1 MMTRGAILVLLTSL
15 ALVQA
20 AGAQDKIR
28 LGHNANSARNI
39 ASLPLHVLMRQG
51 LFAREGL
58 AVELVGLPGTTHM
71 VDALDNGSVD
81 VTGTATPYLIMAALK
96 GSDAVAVIGGPA
108 NAVYSLIAKPDIKT
122 AADLRGQVVAMSTP
136 ADTISLSTRLMLAR
150 HGLKDGDYRTK
161 ELIGSNARSHCLL
174 SGECDAVPL
183 GQPEDVVLAQ
193 KGFRKLGD
201 SLDVLPVQQFNVLA
215 ARRAWAAAHKEAV
228 ARLARA
234 YGAAFAFLRDSG
246 NRNEVADLIAETTG
260 APVEAARE
268 ILALYYEPDRGVM
281 PKQAEINMAGMA
293 KVIEMLAETGQ
304 IGAPPPAAA
313 RFVDLQYL
321 QAAGLQ

>member
-1 MMTRGAILVLLTSL
+1 MTRAAVLTLLMSL

-20 AGAQDKIR
+20 SRAEDNIR
-28 LGHNANSARNI
+28 LGHNANSVRNV

-58 AVELVGLPGTTHM
+58 AVELVGLAGTTHM
-71 VDALDNGSVD
+71 VDALDQGAID
-81 VTGTATPYLIMAALK
+81 VTGTATPYLIQAALK
-96 GSDAVAVIGGPA
+96 GSDAAAVIGGPA
-108 NAVYSLIAKPDIKT
+108 NAIYSLIAKPEIGT
-122 AADLRGQVVAMSTP
+122 AADLRGKVIAMSTP
-136 ADTISLSTRLMLAR
+136 ADTISLSTRLILAG
-150 HGLKDGDYRTK
+150 HGIKDGDYRSK
-161 ELIGSNARSHCLL
+161 ELVGSNARGNCLI

-183 GQPEDVVLAQ
+183 GQPDDLVLAQ

-201 SLDVLPVQQFNVLA
+201 SLDVLPVQQFNVQA
-215 ARRAWAAAHKEAV
+215 ARRAWASAHKDTV
-228 ARLARA
+228 VRLARA
-234 YGAAFAFLRDSG
+234 YGAAFRFLRDPL
-246 NRNEVADLIAETTG
+246 NRNEIADLIAETTG
-260 APVEAARE
+260 APVEIARQ

-293 KVIEMLAETGQ
+293 KVIEMLAQTGQ
-304 IGAPPPAAA
+304 IGRPLPPAE